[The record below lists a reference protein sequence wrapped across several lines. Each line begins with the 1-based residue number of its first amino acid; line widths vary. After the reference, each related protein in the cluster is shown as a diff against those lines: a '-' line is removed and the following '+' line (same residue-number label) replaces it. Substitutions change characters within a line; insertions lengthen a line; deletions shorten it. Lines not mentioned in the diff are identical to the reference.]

1 MESYVLITGASSG
14 IGMALAKVFASKGHN
29 LLLVARRLDILRALA
44 NEMIH
49 KSGVKA
55 EVFSCDLSLE
65 NNIDELMQFISDKQ
79 LRITILI
86 NNAGLGDFSLF
97 SESDTNKNNFLID
110 LNIRAV
116 VSLTHRVIPMMRQYG
131 EGKVLNVS
139 SMAAFAPNPYIAVY
153 AAAKSFILNFSHA
166 IAAELQQFN
175 IQVSVLCPGDIK
187 SGFQKNA
194 GLEGFEVQSKI
205 SVEELA
211 IYAYDKF
218 IIEGETE
225 IIPEET
231 RKITEMMQKAT
242 NRKILSA
249 NLYKMRLQLATKLK
263 K

>member
-14 IGMALAKVFASKGHN
+14 IGMALSKVFASKGHN
-29 LLLVARRLDILRALA
+29 LLLVARRLGILREIADEIV
-44 NEMIH
+44 N

-55 EVFSCDLSLE
+55 EVFSCDLTLE
-65 NNIDELMQFISDKQ
+65 SNIDELMQFISDKK

-97 SESDTNKNNFLID
+97 SESEANKNNTLID

-116 VSLTHRVIPMMRQYG
+116 VSVTHKVIPMMKQYG

-153 AAAKSFILNFSHA
+153 AATKSFILNFSHA
-166 IAAELQQFN
+166 IAAELTQFN

-187 SGFQKNA
+187 TGFQKNA

-211 IYAYDKF
+211 AYTYNKF
-218 IIEGETE
+218 VIEGETE
-225 IIPEET
+225 IIPDET
-231 RKITEMMQKAT
+231 RKITDMMQKAT
-242 NRKILSA
+242 NRKILST